1 MSSKAEMRLMSAIF
15 GANHIN
21 EHGVLPSSGLDRL
34 PVKKQRELLIA
45 WSRKL
50 VSHIEER
57 TKFIHEK
64 GTSQRVRDMIRTFAS
79 CHGRI

>member
-1 MSSKAEMRLMSAIF
+1 MSSKAETRLMAVIF
-15 GANHIN
+15 GATHAN
-21 EHGVLPSSGLDRL
+21 GSGALPSSGLDRL

-45 WSRKL
+45 WSGKL

-57 TKFIHEK
+57 TKVIHEK